1 MRIFHTAD
9 WHLGQTLHGFDR
21 EHEHNAFLTHLLAL
35 LEEHRPNALLVSG
48 DIFDTINPSAQAQRT
63 LFNFIHSAHQTLPTL
78 QIILTAGNHDAAG
91 RLEAP
96 STLLQFAN
104 THVVGIIDRHEN
116 GSIQLEKLVIP
127 LTDDSGTVQVLVLAI
142 PFLRIADLPHLPAAH
157 DPYLEGIAALYH
169 AATQQ
174 ALHLK
179 STRYPNARILAMG
192 HGTVQAGL
200 RSADSERPIVIGN
213 SEELPPSTFP
223 TELEYVALGHLHRPQ
238 SDPTHRLV
246 YSGSPIPLSFSETD
260 YRHRIC
266 QIDLLPN
273 TPPALSEHR
282 IPRTVELLRIPQKP
296 APLDEVIPSLQT
308 LPAAD
313 TAPTHSHPFLEVRI
327 LANQPDPARRKKI
340 EDALA
345 NKAARLASIRVETP
359 ALSHTADD
367 PFLHLKSLD
376 AIERMAPLE
385 LMTSAHLEQTKT
397 LPSPQLVAALNEV
410 VSKLDTLPV

>member
-9 WHLGQTLHGFDR
+9 WHLGQSLHGFDR
-21 EHEHNAFLTHLLAL
+21 EQEHAAFLAHLLSL
-35 LEEHRPNALLVSG
+35 LKEHQPNALLVSG

-63 LFNFIHSAHQTLPTL
+63 LFTFIHAAHQTLPTL

-96 STLLQFAN
+96 SDLLQFAN
-104 THVVGIIDRHEN
+104 TRVIGTIDRHED
-116 GSIQLEKLVIP
+116 GRIHLEKLIIP
-127 LTDDSGTVQVLVLAI
+127 LTDHAGTVQALVLAI
-142 PFLRIADLPHLPAAH
+142 PFLRISDLPHLPTAK

-169 AATQQ
+169 ATTQE
-174 ALHLK
+174 ALRLK
-179 STRYPNARILAMG
+179 SVHYPHARILAMG

-213 SEELPPSTFP
+213 SEEIPPSTFP
-223 TELEYVALGHLHRPQ
+223 PELEYIALGHLHRPQ

-246 YSGSPIPLSFSETD
+246 YSGSPIPLSFSETA

-266 QIDLLPN
+266 QIDLSSHQ
-273 TPPALSEHR
+273 PPALSEHL
-282 IPRTVELLRIPQKP
+282 IPRTVELLRIPNHP
-296 APLDEVIPSLQT
+296 APIEEVIPT
-308 LPAAD
+308 LLALPNAD
-313 TAPTHSHPFLEVRI
+313 TSPARSHPFLEVRI

-345 NKAARLASIRVETP
+345 NKAARLASIRIEAP
-359 ALSHTADD
+359 SHSPTTDD

-376 AIERMAPLE
+376 AIERMDPLE
-385 LMTSAHLEQTKT
+385 LMTAAHLEQNHAP
-397 LPSPQLVAALNEV
+397 PSPELIAALNQV
-410 VSKLDTLPV
+410 VSKLANQA